1 MEKNNT
7 NIKGFKTMQAN
18 GTAKSASEKYSS
30 LLNSFKQ
37 NGLNFTTEQRN
48 RIIEKIDRILTYEPR
63 IGVLGKT
70 GVGKSSLCNALFG
83 SDVAKIDDIKACTR
97 EPQEILLSLGK
108 KGLKLIDVPGAG
120 ESSERDAEYAELYR
134 SLMPELDVV
143 LWILRA
149 DERAYS
155 IDQEFYENIVKPH
168 LQEGKPFFIVLNQA
182 DAIQPLREW
191 DMKNCEPG
199 PVQKKNLSEK
209 KEIVSKFFNI
219 PVPKI
224 IEVSAVEKYNLTHL
238 VDVITYD
245 LPKDKKLS
253 FIKNVEKDFV
263 SERSERR
270 AKKGFIDSVLETVE
284 KVVGGAVSAVEKFV
298 GGVCDFIGSIFSW

>member
-1 MEKNNT
+1 MEKKT
-7 NIKGFKTMQAN
+7 MTGKGFQTMQADE
-18 GTAKSASEKYSS
+18 TSKSASEKYSS
-30 LLNSFKQ
+30 LLDAFKR
-37 NGLNFTTEQRN
+37 NGLNFTSEQRS
-48 RIIEKIDRILTYEPR
+48 RIVEKIDSILTYEPR

-83 SDVAKIDDIKACTR
+83 SDVAKIDDVKACTR

-155 IDQEFYENIVKPH
+155 TDQEFYENIVKPH

-199 PVQKKNLSEK
+199 PSQKKNLREK
-209 KEIVSKFFNI
+209 KEVVSKFFNI
-219 PVPKI
+219 PVLKI
-224 IEVSAVEKYNLTHL
+224 IEVSAVEKYNLTEL
-238 VDVITYD
+238 VDVITHD

-270 AKKGFIDSVLETVE
+270 AKKGFIESIVETVE
-284 KVVGGAVSAVEKFV
+284 MVVRDVTEGVKTVVSDFCSWV
-298 GGVCDFIGSIFSW
+298 GSWF